1 MRAEIIIA
9 MVAMAAVA
17 SPGAILAQEEP
28 TAEFGELIE
37 VSEVLLDVLVTDR
50 QGKVIMGLG
59 PDDFVIEEAG
69 EPVPLTGASF
79 YSNRFAL
86 RDDAAAG
93 VQHPLPN
100 EVPAD
105 RHFILFFHDQQRLAA
120 EPNIMVRQQLRASR
134 QSQRWVR
141 EEMLPGDWVAV
152 VSYDVKL
159 KVQQD
164 FTRDRE
170 ALLRALKD
178 AAQGKDPGNI
188 WATRREV
195 AEGQPSLLAHLPEG
209 HDLRD
214 ETTTFYDGLRLLAE
228 ATLEIMGRKSVV
240 LFSTGFGE
248 IEIIGRTLQTSYAK
262 PDPRYYPALV
272 EALNDNNVAVYPV
285 DLAPSEMDTAQR
297 HSLTQLASD
306 SGGTY
311 YGQFV
316 NFITPLR
323 QIADENNGYY
333 LLSYQA
339 EHPAGESGYREVKV
353 EARNPEFRV
362 RARQGYRYGT

>member
-1 MRAEIIIA
+1 
-9 MVAMAAVA
+9 
-17 SPGAILAQEEP
+17 
-28 TAEFGELIE
+28 
-37 VSEVLLDVLVTDR
+37 LDVLVTDR
-50 QGKVIMGLG
+50 QGNVILGLG
-59 PDDFVIEEAG
+59 PDDFIIEEAG
-69 EPVPLTGASF
+69 ETIPLTGASF
-79 YSNRFAL
+79 YSNRFRL
-86 RDDAAAG
+86 REDTAVK

-105 RHFILFFHDQQRLAA
+105 RHFILFFHDQLRLAA
-120 EPNIMVRQQLRASR
+120 EQTIMVRQQLQASR
-134 QSQRWVR
+134 QSQRWVN

-159 KVQQD
+159 KVHQE
-164 FTRDRE
+164 FTRDRDS
-170 ALLRALKD
+170 LVRALKD

-188 WATRREV
+188 WATRREPV
-195 AEGQPSLLAHLPEG
+195 EGQPSLLGHLPEG

-214 ETTTFYDGLRLLAE
+214 ETTTIYDGLRLLAE
-228 ATLEIMGRKSVV
+228 ATRDIMGRKSVV
-240 LFSTGFGE
+240 LFSAGFGDL
-248 IEIIGRTLQTSYAK
+248 EIIGRSLETSYAK

-272 EALNDNNVAVYPV
+272 QALNDNNVAIYPV
-285 DLAPSEMDTAQR
+285 DLAPSEMETAQR

-316 NFITPLR
+316 NFITPLQ

-339 EHPAGESGYREVKV
+339 EHPAGEAGYRQVKV

-362 RARQGYRYGT
+362 RARRGYRYGT